1 MKKVKC
7 IYCKERP
14 AAWRY
19 QEVEGEPEICDACH
33 REVHNPLS
41 WARVGEKSTKKVVG
55 STHDGER

>member
-1 MKKVKC
+1 MSEKVKC

-41 WARVGEKSTKKVVG
+41 WARVGEKS
-55 STHDGER
+55 SDE